1 MKIFVVEYVK
11 NKLEDKKLDVINAG
25 ILYVIHV
32 KVINVNYVE
41 KNKLGLIYSPVQ
53 VLLPL
58 ITKQI

>member
-1 MKIFVVEYVK
+1 
-11 NKLEDKKLDVINAG
+11 LDVINAG

-41 KNKLGLIYSPVQ
+41 KNKLGLLYNPVQ
-53 VLLPL
+53 ALLLP